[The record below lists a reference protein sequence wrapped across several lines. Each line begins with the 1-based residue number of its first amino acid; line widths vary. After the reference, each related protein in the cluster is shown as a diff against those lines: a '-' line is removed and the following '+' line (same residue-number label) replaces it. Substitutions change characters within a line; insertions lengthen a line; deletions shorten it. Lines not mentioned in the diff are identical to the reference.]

1 MWVADSELCQGLPR
15 WLAEKT
21 MSNKKLELTRRRVLG
36 GLGTIGVASTAAGLG
51 TSAYLSD
58 TESFEDNEI
67 TAGTL
72 DITVSATGT
81 GDQDGMGPEDGNWYT
96 ASSDGDGG
104 AVGMGFEI
112 SDLKPGDSY
121 DLCWCIENSGNP
133 AVLRAFI
140 PWESVEYGTTSDEDD
155 AADLPGVESVDD
167 FTNPLGSEHI
177 TVSKNL
183 FVCDEGVVDEGENI
197 LADDITYEPN
207 DPGGWEW
214 DGGLG
219 NWVSSLSNNDNTSQD
234 GVPIGSHD
242 GVGTKN
248 AEDDE
253 DPLSEGTSDYILVGG
268 TEDAH
273 FSGVAYCMTIDV
285 SPDAGNELQGGT
297 ASFNLEFHAQQA
309 RHNDHP
315 FSEYMAARPRTDSPT
330 DWDDDYPV

>member
-1 MWVADSELCQGLPR
+1 MA
-15 WLAEKT
+15 K
-21 MSNKKLELTRRRVLG
+21 KKLELTRRRVLG

-51 TSAYLSD
+51 TSAYLND
-58 TESFEDNEI
+58 TESFEDNSI

-72 DITVSATGT
+72 DISVTATGT
-81 GDQDGMGPEDGNWYT
+81 ADQGGMGPIDGDWYD
-96 ASSDGDGG
+96 ASSEGEGE

-112 SDLKPGDSY
+112 RDLKPGDSY
-121 DLCWCIENSGNP
+121 DLCWCIENGGNP

-140 PWESVEYGTTSDEDD
+140 PWESVEYGNTMTEDD
-155 AADLPGVESVDD
+155 AADLPGVDSVDD

-183 FVCDEGVVDEGENI
+183 FVCSDGEVDSEENI
-197 LADDITYEPN
+197 LAGDITYEPN
-207 DPGGWEW
+207 DPGGWAW

-219 NWVSSLSNNDNTSQD
+219 NWVTSLSNNENTSQD

-248 AEDDE
+248 PGDGE

-273 FSGVAYCMTIDV
+273 FSGVAYCMTINV
-285 SPDAGNELQGGT
+285 SSEAGNELQGGT
-297 ASFNLEFHAQQA
+297 ASFDMEFHAEQA

-315 FSEYMAARPRTDSPT
+315 FASLATRPRTDDPT
-330 DWDDDYPV
+330 DWDDAYPV